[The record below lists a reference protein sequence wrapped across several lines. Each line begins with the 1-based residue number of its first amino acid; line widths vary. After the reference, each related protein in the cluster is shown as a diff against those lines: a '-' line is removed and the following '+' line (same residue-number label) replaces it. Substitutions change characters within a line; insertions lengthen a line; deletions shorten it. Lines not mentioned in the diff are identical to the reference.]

1 MNTSWSNILCL
12 IWANQIF
19 EQIQEFI
26 TANNYRPQLP
36 PDDLTMHVIAILA
49 NIIADEE
56 EIDWDNEA
64 ECWGVALR
72 LAEALFFTGE
82 YYC

>member
-1 MNTSWSNILCL
+1 
-12 IWANQIF
+12 
-19 EQIQEFI
+19 
-26 TANNYRPQLP
+26 
-36 PDDLTMHVIAILA
+36 MHVIAILA

-56 EIDWDNEA
+56 EIDWDDDA